1 MNDQFIIDD
10 LATAIVLAEENGEH
24 TLANLLLRAATA
36 IDWLMDELVRAR
48 GIPTLTDIFETE
60 QC

>member
-1 MNDQFIIDD
+1 MMDDYLIED

-48 GIPTLTDIFETE
+48 GIPTLTEVE
-60 QC
+60 EV

>member
-1 MNDQFIIDD
+1 MTDIYIIDD

-24 TLANLLLRAATA
+24 TLANLFLRAATA

-48 GIPTLTDIFETE
+48 GIPTLTEVE
-60 QC
+60 EV